1 MQREHFRD
9 SIRPFFLVEALR
21 DVVQDF
27 NARVNEQFSET
38 FKHLNEG
45 VAKLLVWQEQHVE
58 TISVQTSIKYS
69 LGEEE

>member
-27 NARVNEQFSET
+27 NARINEQFSEN
-38 FKHLNEG
+38 FKHLNAG
-45 VAKLLVWQEQHVE
+45 AAKLMVWHEQRVE
-58 TISVQTSIKYS
+58 TINSSKPA
-69 LGEEE
+69 

>member
-27 NARVNEQFSET
+27 NARINEQFGEN
-38 FKHLNEG
+38 FKHLKEG
-45 VAKLLVWQEQHVE
+45 VAKLRVWQEQHVE
-58 TISVQTSIKYS
+58 TITVQTSIKYS
-69 LGEEE
+69 LGDEE

>member
-1 MQREHFRD
+1 M
-9 SIRPFFLVEALR
+9 
-21 DVVQDF
+21 VQDF
-27 NARVNEQFSET
+27 NARINEQFGEN

-45 VAKLLVWQEQHVE
+45 VAKLLVWQGQHVE